1 MPRLPVTEVVTQF
14 TVPGAQAAAAPVS
27 DPYPLRSGWA
37 HKKLA
42 AGRQA
47 AGSSVMIFAGVD
59 DRSGT
64 GAAGSNRRLKG
75 RTELPGGVG
84 ELSSRRATAGRAPP
98 S

>member
-1 MPRLPVTEVVTQF
+1 MPVTEVVTQF

-27 DPYPLRSGWA
+27 DPYPR
-37 HKKLA
+37 KILA